1 MTIFTKDTLGS
12 FLKSI
17 EKLAI
22 LNCASVEELF
32 KVGEINLKES
42 VQTELRNLSI
52 DDLPSLKHVWDK
64 DPEGILTFHSLEA
77 VIVSRCW
84 SIKNVFP
91 ASVARSLKQLQKLK
105 LDNCGVEEIVAM
117 GREETDAV
125 VKFVFPQLSDLKLMR
140 LRRLR
145 YFYPG
150 KHTTLWPKLKK
161 LDVFDCNRAD
171 EMEIRNGQGGP
182 DFPIGQPFLYME
194 EV

>member
-1 MTIFTKDTLGS
+1 
-12 FLKSI
+12 
-17 EKLAI
+17 
-22 LNCASVEELF
+22 
-32 KVGEINLKES
+32 
-42 VQTELRNLSI
+42 
-52 DDLPSLKHVWDK
+52 
-64 DPEGILTFHSLEA
+64 
-77 VIVSRCW
+77 
-84 SIKNVFP
+84 
-91 ASVARSLKQLQKLK
+91 
-105 LDNCGVEEIVAM
+105 M

-161 LDVFDCNRAD
+161 LDVFDCNRVD
-171 EMEIRNGQGGP
+171 EMEIRNGQDGP